1 MWAGQIFLGILG
13 MSAGVVVAGGLFSFI
28 VELGVISDFADRTH
42 TANHILLYEDAV
54 SAGAILGNVFQIFR
68 IGIPGQSVLLAFF
81 GLFAGIFVGC
91 WSMALAEI
99 LNVFPIFMRR
109 ARIVRYAAVF
119 ILMLALGKG
128 IGAGRPQSE
137 GRNRSL
143 APRCDKRAADAP
155 RRDNRCQRELYLRHR
170 LAR

>member
-99 LNVFPIFMRR
+99 LNVFPIFMRTCQDR
-109 ARIVRYAAVF
+109 PVCSSLYSDAGT
-119 ILMLALGKG
+119 GK
-128 IGAGRPQSE
+128 
-137 GRNRSL
+137 RNRCRTLFLERLVIRKLNNDTFSFPE
-143 APRCDKRAADAP
+143 AGKSR
-155 RRDNRCQRELYLRHR
+155 LRS
-170 LAR
+170 A

>member
-81 GLFAGIFVGC
+81 GLFAGIL
-91 WSMALAEI
+91 SA
-99 LNVFPIFMRR
+99 
-109 ARIVRYAAVF
+109 
-119 ILMLALGKG
+119 
-128 IGAGRPQSE
+128 AGRWHLQKS
-137 GRNRSL
+137 
-143 APRCDKRAADAP
+143 
-155 RRDNRCQRELYLRHR
+155 
-170 LAR
+170 

>member
-68 IGIPGQSVLLAFF
+68 IGIPGQSVLLIKSSPC
-81 GLFAGIFVGC
+81 LFAI
-91 WSMALAEI
+91 
-99 LNVFPIFMRR
+99 FPIFVRSSRFPVTFEPCVQMI
-109 ARIVRYAAVF
+109 ARVF
-119 ILMLALGKG
+119 SRIAFS
-128 IGAGRPQSE
+128 IS
-137 GRNRSL
+137 S
-143 APRCDKRAADAP
+143 
-155 RRDNRCQRELYLRHR
+155 
-170 LAR
+170 

>member
-1 MWAGQIFLGILG
+1 MLREERMKLTWKMEEENDVGRADFSRYSGDECRRCRGRRLIFFYCRTRG
-13 MSAGVVVAGGLFSFI
+13 
-28 VELGVISDFADRTH
+28 DFGFCRPH
-42 TANHILLYEDAV
+42 PYCKPHPLYEDAV

-109 ARIVRYAAVF
+109 ARIVRYAVVF

-128 IGAGRPQSE
+128 IGAGLFFWK
-137 GRNRSL
+137 GW
-143 APRCDKRAADAP
+143 
-155 RRDNRCQRELYLRHR
+155 
-170 LAR
+170 

>member
-28 VELGVISDFADRTH
+28 VELGVISDFANR
-42 TANHILLYEDAV
+42 ILLYEDAV

-128 IGAGRPQSE
+128 IGAGLFFWK
-137 GRNRSL
+137 GW
-143 APRCDKRAADAP
+143 
-155 RRDNRCQRELYLRHR
+155 
-170 LAR
+170 

>member
-54 SAGAILGNVFQIFR
+54 SARGNPWKCLSDLSDWNSRTVR
-68 IGIPGQSVLLAFF
+68 AVGIF

-119 ILMLALGKG
+119 ILMLALGKESVQDSFSG
-128 IGAGRPQSE
+128 KVGNKKA
-137 GRNRSL
+137 
-143 APRCDKRAADAP
+143 
-155 RRDNRCQRELYLRHR
+155 
-170 LAR
+170 

>member
-54 SAGAILGNVFQIFR
+54 SAGAVFGNVFQIFQ
-68 IGIPGQSVLLAFF
+68 IGIPGQSVLLAVF

-91 WSMALAEI
+91 WAMALAEI

-128 IGAGRPQSE
+128 IGAGLFFWK
-137 GRNRSL
+137 GW
-143 APRCDKRAADAP
+143 
-155 RRDNRCQRELYLRHR
+155 
-170 LAR
+170 

>member
-68 IGIPGQSVLLAFF
+68 IEFPDSPCCWHFRTICRDFCRLLVDGTCRNPECISNLYETCQDRPVCSSLYSDAGTGKKESVQDSFS
-81 GLFAGIFVGC
+81 GKVGNKK
-91 WSMALAEI
+91 A
-99 LNVFPIFMRR
+99 
-109 ARIVRYAAVF
+109 
-119 ILMLALGKG
+119 
-128 IGAGRPQSE
+128 
-137 GRNRSL
+137 
-143 APRCDKRAADAP
+143 
-155 RRDNRCQRELYLRHR
+155 
-170 LAR
+170 

>member
-68 IGIPGQSVLLAFF
+68 IGIPGQSVLLTICRDFCRLLVD
-81 GLFAGIFVGC
+81 GTCRNPECISNLYETCQDRPVCSSLYSDAGT
-91 WSMALAEI
+91 
-99 LNVFPIFMRR
+99 
-109 ARIVRYAAVF
+109 
-119 ILMLALGKG
+119 GK
-128 IGAGRPQSE
+128 
-137 GRNRSL
+137 RNRCRTLFLERLVIRKLNNDTFSFPE
-143 APRCDKRAADAP
+143 AGKSR
-155 RRDNRCQRELYLRHR
+155 LRS
-170 LAR
+170 A

>member
-1 MWAGQIFLGILG
+1 MMWAGQIFLGILG

-28 VELGVISDFADRTH
+28 VELGVISDFADRT
-42 TANHILLYEDAV
+42 LLYEDAV

-128 IGAGRPQSE
+128 IGAGLFFWK
-137 GRNRSL
+137 GW
-143 APRCDKRAADAP
+143 
-155 RRDNRCQRELYLRHR
+155 
-170 LAR
+170 

>member
-1 MWAGQIFLGILG
+1 MAGRFSRYSGDECRRCR
-13 MSAGVVVAGGLFSFI
+13 AGGLFSFI

-91 WSMALAEI
+91 WSMALSRNPECISNLYETCQDRPVCSSLYSDAGT
-99 LNVFPIFMRR
+99 
-109 ARIVRYAAVF
+109 
-119 ILMLALGKG
+119 GK
-128 IGAGRPQSE
+128 
-137 GRNRSL
+137 RNRCRTLFLERLVIRKLNNDTFSFPE
-143 APRCDKRAADAP
+143 AGKSR
-155 RRDNRCQRELYLRHR
+155 LRS
-170 LAR
+170 A